1 MDRVL
6 SLTLRNACTSIWR
19 SSSPVNENCCGSSS
33 RVLAFWPIPKRIRKI
48 ISSRGASVDRTF
60 SVCSL
65 RWTVTNYAQ
74 PVYIISASLVNLVL
88 CQVLMCVMIKNSLIL
103 IKSLLILFFPSFISD
118 EESEKF
124 ETRETGLPCPAE
136 NLISA

>member
-1 MDRVL
+1 MDGGFPG
-6 SLTLRNACTSIWR
+6 R
-19 SSSPVNENCCGSSS
+19 SSRAMENAVSHV
-33 RVLAFWPIPKRIRKI
+33 VLAQ
-48 ISSRGASVDRTF
+48 SVF
-60 SVCSL
+60 EM
-65 RWTVTNYAQ
+65 TNYAQ